1 MDTMRITKDQFNLI
15 GGLKV
20 VRGMTMKIII
30 ILIKI
35 KTNQVTKLLREMRMK
50 RIRIKR

>member
-1 MDTMRITKDQFNLI
+1 MDTMRITRDQFNLI

-20 VRGMTMKIII
+20 VREIRMKIII

-35 KTNQVTKLLREMRMK
+35 KMNQMRILIMEIITR
-50 RIRIKR
+50 RIRKKR